1 MKNEMSGLDAFRL
14 KLIALVCMTIDHIAQ
29 FLEPVLPIPFWFHII
44 GRIAAP
50 VFIYLTAWGA
60 HYTHNRAGYMRR
72 LYLFSAGMSL
82 AALCVNRFAELSGL
96 VTIPNNIFA
105 TLFLIVLYIELI
117 ERMLHDA
124 KHSTFGRAL
133 LDVVLLMIPILLFA
147 LTELIPLLLGGAAG
161 YWVKGLVRAFLPD
174 ALSCEG
180 SIFIVFLGVAL
191 YFLRGSRRNTAIFYI
206 IYCIF
211 ELVIALTGGIHNA
224 LTVNVQ
230 WMMLLALPL
239 LLCYNGRR
247 GPDTPFTRYLF
258 YIYYP
263 AHIFGLYA
271 CYCAIIYM

>member
-1 MKNEMSGLDAFRL
+1 M
-14 KLIALVCMTIDHIAQ
+14 
-29 FLEPVLPIPFWFHII
+29 
-44 GRIAAP
+44 
-50 VFIYLTAWGA
+50 
-60 HYTHNRAGYMRR
+60 
-72 LYLFSAGMSL
+72 
-82 AALCVNRFAELSGL
+82 
-96 VTIPNNIFA
+96 
-105 TLFLIVLYIELI
+105 LYIELI